1 MKKLLISLLALSLVS
16 ACSKSDDQ
24 EKWKKPLRA
33 PPSMLC
39 RVK

>member
-24 EKWKKPLRA
+24 EKSKAEQEKTVA
-33 PPSMLC
+33 
-39 RVK
+39 